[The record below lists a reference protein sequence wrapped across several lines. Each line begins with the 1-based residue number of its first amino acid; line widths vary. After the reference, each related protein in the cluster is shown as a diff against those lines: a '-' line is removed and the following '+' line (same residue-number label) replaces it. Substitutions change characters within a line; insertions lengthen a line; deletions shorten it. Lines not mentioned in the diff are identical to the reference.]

1 LQDDDPADSPEDP
14 LAGLL
19 RQPDPGLATPAAGS
33 AGATAFQQRAQLAED
48 RLAEVLNAYRK
59 LKTEN
64 EAFRERFTKNLERRF
79 DQRRERLLLKFIE
92 ILDNLDRALEAT
104 EQVYTGTPMIEG
116 IILVRTQLLSVLKDE
131 GLERIPVLGLPY
143 DPNVAE
149 AVETRP
155 VTEPEHHHV
164 VVKELMR
171 GYRLNGMV
179 ARAARVAVGEHHPE
193 ADVSPGED
201 SEPLVGADEVGA
213 VGTATL
219 EATTVEALDADD
231 AGDTPADPRSPPALE
246 QPLVRGFDDALDDLL
261 AEPVDASPVVKVPGP
276 AALPAPKVAAAK
288 PKAKAAEI
296 DLLKEVLDDDDA
308 G

>member
-1 LQDDDPADSPEDP
+1 MQDDDPADSPEDP

-179 ARAARVAVGEHHPE
+179 ARAARVAVGEHHPDTD
-193 ADVSPGED
+193 ASPGEE

-213 VGTATL
+213 ERTATV
-219 EATTVEALDADD
+219 EAATVEALDADD
-231 AGDTPADPRSPPALE
+231 AGDAPTDPRTPPLE

-261 AEPVDASPVVKVPGP
+261 AEPAGASPVVKVPGP

-308 G
+308 V